1 MVKIKEFVKGQLLV
15 KIFKNREEM
24 GKNAAQDIAKKIA
37 EIIGEKGKVNMVF
50 AAAPSQNDFL
60 SELVKCSNIDWN
72 KITAFHMDE
81 YIGLDYD
88 APQKFGNYLNK
99 HIFNKVNFRK
109 VYYIDEKG
117 KSPKE
122 LIIRYSELLK
132 RNPID
137 IICMGIGENG
147 HIAFND
153 PHVANFSDCEIIK
166 MVDLDQKCRMQQ
178 VHDKCFKSLEEVPTH
193 ALTMTIP
200 NFCAANYLYCI
211 VPTKNKSKAV
221 ERTINGKIDSSCPA
235 SILRCHQR
243 AILYLD
249 EEAAELL

>member
-1 MVKIKEFVKGQLLV
+1 MVKIKEFIKDQLLV
-15 KIFKNREEM
+15 KVFKNRREM
-24 GKNAAQDIAKKIA
+24 GKNAAQDVAEKIA
-37 EIIGEKGKVNMVF
+37 EIIDEKGKLNIVF

-60 SELVKCSNIDWN
+60 DELVKRSNIDWD

-81 YIGLDYD
+81 YVGLDYD
-88 APQKFGNYLNK
+88 APQKFSNYLNE
-99 HIFNKVNFRK
+99 HIFNKVNFGR

-117 KSPKE
+117 KSPEE

-153 PHVANFSDCEIIK
+153 PHVANFTDNKIIK
-166 MVDLDQKCRMQQ
+166 MLNLDQKCRMQQ
-178 VHDKCFKSLEEVPTH
+178 VHDKCFSSLGEVPTH

>member
-1 MVKIKEFVKGQLLV
+1 MDKIKEFIKNQLLV

-24 GKNAAQDIAKKIA
+24 GKNVSQDVAKKIS
-37 EIIGEKGKVNMVF
+37 EIIGEKGKVNIVF
-50 AAAPSQNDFL
+50 AAAPSQNEFL
-60 SELVKCSNIDWN
+60 DELVKCNNINWD

-81 YIGLDYD
+81 YVGLDYD
-88 APQKFGNYLNK
+88 APQKFGNYLNE
-99 HIFNKVNFRK
+99 HIFNKVNFGK

-117 KSPKE
+117 KSPEE
-122 LIIRYSELLK
+122 LIIRYSDLLK
-132 RNPID
+132 KHPID

-153 PHVANFSDCEIIK
+153 PYVANFADPEIVKI
-166 MVDLDQKCRMQQ
+166 VNLDQKCRMQQ

-200 NFCAANYLYCI
+200 NLFVANYIYCI

-243 AILYLD
+243 TILYLD
-249 EEAAELL
+249 NEAASLL